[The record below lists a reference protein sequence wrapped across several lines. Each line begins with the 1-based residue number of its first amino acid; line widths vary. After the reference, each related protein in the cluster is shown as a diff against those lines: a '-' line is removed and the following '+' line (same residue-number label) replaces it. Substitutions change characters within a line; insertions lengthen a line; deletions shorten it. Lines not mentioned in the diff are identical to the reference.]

1 MVSYGKKN
9 REESSVKRTYAWLL
23 CAVWMGV
30 IFFMSAMP
38 GDVSGE
44 QSGLI
49 VDCILGLIRL
59 LFGAEAA
66 SSVSVDTIGFL
77 VRKAAHMTEYAVLF
91 LLYRRALA
99 LSGAHHPG
107 LTALV
112 MSAGYA
118 ATDEWHQCF
127 VADRGPSPVDVG
139 IDTLGAAIAWGA
151 HTIFD
156 RIRHRA

>member
-1 MVSYGKKN
+1 MKKV
-9 REESSVKRTYAWLL
+9 RAWLL
-23 CAVWMGV
+23 CAGWMGV

-49 VDCILGLIRL
+49 VTCLLGMIRF

-77 VRKAAHMTEYAVLF
+77 VRKAAHMTEYAILF
-91 LLYRRALA
+91 LLFRRALA
-99 LSGAHHPG
+99 LSGARHPG
-107 LTALV
+107 LVALA

-118 ATDEWHQCF
+118 ATDEWHQGF
-127 VADRGPSPVDVG
+127 VAGRGPSPVDVG
-139 IDTLGAAIAWGA
+139 IDTLGAAIAWGVSN
-151 HTIFD
+151 F
-156 RIRHRA
+156 IRERRKL

>member
-1 MVSYGKKN
+1 M
-9 REESSVKRTYAWLL
+9 KRTCAWLL

-30 IFFMSAMP
+30 IYLMSAMP

-49 VDCILGLIRL
+49 VDCLLGIIRF

-66 SSVSVDTIGFL
+66 AVISIDTIGLL
-77 VRKAAHMTEYAVLF
+77 VRKVAHMTEYAILF

-99 LSGAHHPG
+99 LSGARHPG
-107 LTALV
+107 LAALA

-118 ATDEWHQCF
+118 MTDEWHQSF
-127 VADRGPSPVDVG
+127 VAGRGPSPVDVG
-139 IDTLGAAIAWGA
+139 IDTLGAAIAWGM
-151 HTIFD
+151 HTVL
-156 RIRHRA
+156 IRLTKRV

>member
-1 MVSYGKKN
+1 MKK
-9 REESSVKRTYAWLL
+9 TYAWLL
-23 CAVWMGV
+23 CAGWMGV
-30 IFFMSAMP
+30 IYLMSAMP

-49 VDCILGLIRL
+49 VDCLLGMIRF

-66 SSVSVDTIGFL
+66 ASISVDTAGFL
-77 VRKAAHMTEYAVLF
+77 VRKAAHMAEYAVLF

-107 LTALV
+107 LAALV

-118 ATDEWHQCF
+118 MTDEWHQGF
-127 VADRGPSPVDVG
+127 VAGRSPSPVDIG

-151 HTIFD
+151 HAIFD
-156 RIRHRA
+156 RIRHRT